1 MSGYVSNGTVKI
13 TSGFLLGTAIIWEI
27 PFLMIVL
34 SWALKYRAN
43 RWANIIAGTLFV
55 VAQIG
60 SLFLGAASSMYY
72 FYSMV
77 EIAALLLI
85 VWNAWKWRNTEA

>member
-1 MSGYVSNGTVKI
+1 
-13 TSGFLLGTAIIWEI
+13 
-27 PFLMIVL
+27 
-34 SWALKYRAN
+34 
-43 RWANIIAGTLFV
+43 

>member
-1 MSGYVSNGTVKI
+1 
-13 TSGFLLGTAIIWEI
+13 
-27 PFLMIVL
+27 
-34 SWALKYRAN
+34 
-43 RWANIIAGTLFV
+43 

-72 FYSMV
+72 FYSTV
-77 EIAALLLI
+77 EIAALVLI